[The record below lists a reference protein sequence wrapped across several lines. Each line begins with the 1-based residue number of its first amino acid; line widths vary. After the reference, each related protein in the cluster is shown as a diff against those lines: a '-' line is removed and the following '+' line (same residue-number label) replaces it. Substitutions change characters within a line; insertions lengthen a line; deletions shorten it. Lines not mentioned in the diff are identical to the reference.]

1 MGSDHGWGNHQLV
14 LGGAVKGGDFYGVN
28 GPNGSPFPQL
38 TLGGPNDTDSRG
50 RWIPTASVD
59 QYAATLGTWL
69 GVPAA
74 QLGTVFPLLS
84 RFSTPDLGFML

>member
-1 MGSDHGWGNHQLV
+1 
-14 LGGAVKGGDFYGVN
+14 
-28 GPNGSPFPQL
+28 
-38 TLGGPNDTDSRG
+38 
-50 RWIPTASVD
+50 VD
-59 QYAATLGTWL
+59 QYAATLATWF